1 MKHIN
6 ITNGDI
12 VRAMSDDMKHN
23 FANHCIL
30 NKVEP
35 DEVVEMIKNILNPTI
50 NFVIDQCNKYFQ
62 TPAGKEYLQMRRKID
77 CIR

>member
-1 MKHIN
+1 MEHIN

-12 VRAMSDDMKHN
+12 VKAMNDETKHN

-35 DEVVEMIKNILNPTI
+35 EDVVEMIKNIINPTV
-50 NFVIDQCNKYFQ
+50 NFAIDQCNKYFQ
-62 TPAGKEYLQMRRKID
+62 TPAGKEYLEMRRKID
-77 CIR
+77 NIR